1 MILFAWVVRAVL
13 LAFILPLFIPVFVL
27 RSAAF
32 FSPLSLALFALA
44 VALFAL
50 GIVLGIA
57 LGVIGNL
64 VDLLII
70 LGLITVVWKWPRG
83 IAGSFTDKLR
93 LAYRGVRNAIR
104 RAARRCTSTD
114 LALCL
119 VVLVIAMVLGLSSG
133 FLHFLLTVI
142 VSLAVVGVVWKWPA
156 ATDRPFFAKL
166 RIALQELKREI
177 RRRLR

>member
-13 LAFILPLFIPVFVL
+13 LACILPLFFPVLAL
-27 RSAAF
+27 RSAVL
-32 FSPLSLALFALA
+32 FSSLSLVLLALA

-64 VDLLII
+64 VDLLIVV
-70 LGLITVVWKWPRG
+70 GLITVVWKWPRG
-83 IAGSFTDKLR
+83 IGGSFPDKLR
-93 LAYRGVRNAIR
+93 LAYRGVRNTIR
-104 RAARRCTSTD
+104 RATSRCTSTD

-119 VVLVIAMVLGLSSG
+119 AVLVIAMVLSLSSG
-133 FLHFLLTVI
+133 FLHSLLTVI
-142 VSLAVVGVVWKWPA
+142 ILLTVAGVVWKWPT
-156 ATDRPFFAKL
+156 ATNRPFLTKL

-177 RRRLR
+177 KRRLR

>member
-1 MILFAWVVRAVL
+1 MILFAWVVRTVL
-13 LAFILPLFIPVFVL
+13 LACILPLFFPVFVL
-27 RSAAF
+27 RPAVF
-32 FSPLSLALFALA
+32 FSPLSLALLALA

-83 IAGSFTDKLR
+83 IGGSFTDKLR

-104 RAARRCTSTD
+104 RGVGRFTSTD
-114 LALCL
+114 LAVRVGSDLP
-119 VVLVIAMVLGLSSG
+119 
-133 FLHFLLTVI
+133 LLRSTVS
-142 VSLAVVGVVWKWPA
+142 V
-156 ATDRPFFAKL
+156 
-166 RIALQELKREI
+166 RIM
-177 RRRLR
+177 RLTG